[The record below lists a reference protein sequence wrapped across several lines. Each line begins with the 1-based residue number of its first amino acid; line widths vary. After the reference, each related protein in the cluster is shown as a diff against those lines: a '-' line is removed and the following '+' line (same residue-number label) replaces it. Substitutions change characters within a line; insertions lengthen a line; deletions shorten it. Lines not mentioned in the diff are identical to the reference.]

1 VIRESRSRPCADSR
15 AKLGNRDH
23 RDERALGE
31 SSVDRRGAVVTA
43 TVPAQRQPGID
54 TAQSLGARLREI
66 RQQHGL
72 SLSGVETS
80 SGGVWKAVVVGS
92 YERGDRTITV
102 PKLIALAEF
111 YGIPVWRLFPGSQ
124 AALEAPIA
132 ERLVI
137 DMAVLSSVPMS
148 VGGPLARYLESIAAR
163 RGDRNGR
170 VLTLRGDDVVAL
182 SALYDVTAG
191 EFVALLRQWNLI
203 RVSGA
208 VVPGDEPEPASA

>member
-1 VIRESRSRPCADSR
+1 
-15 AKLGNRDH
+15 
-23 RDERALGE
+23 
-31 SSVDRRGAVVTA
+31 VTA
-43 TVPAQRQPGID
+43 ALPTQRQRGID

-72 SLSGVETS
+72 SLSGVEAA

-124 AALEAPIA
+124 AAAEAPVA

-137 DMAVLSSVPMS
+137 DMGVLSSVPMS

-170 VLTLRGDDVVAL
+170 VLTLRADDVVAL
-182 SALYDVTAG
+182 SALYDLTAG
-191 EFVALLRQWNLI
+191 EFVALLRQWKLI
-203 RVSGA
+203 RTPSA
-208 VVPGDEPEPASA
+208 VHHDGEPKPASP

>member
-1 VIRESRSRPCADSR
+1 MT
-15 AKLGNRDH
+15 G
-23 RDERALGE
+23 
-31 SSVDRRGAVVTA
+31 
-43 TVPAQRQPGID
+43 TVPIQRRPGID
-54 TAQSLGARLREI
+54 TAQSLGARLRAV

-72 SLSGVETS
+72 SLSGVETA

-124 AALEAPIA
+124 ATMEAPA
-132 ERLVI
+132 NDRLVI
-137 DMAVLSSVPMS
+137 DMTVLSSVPMS

-191 EFVALLRQWNLI
+191 EFVALLRQWDLI
-203 RVSGA
+203 RTPGA
-208 VVPGDEPEPASA
+208 DVLDSEPEPESEPAPS